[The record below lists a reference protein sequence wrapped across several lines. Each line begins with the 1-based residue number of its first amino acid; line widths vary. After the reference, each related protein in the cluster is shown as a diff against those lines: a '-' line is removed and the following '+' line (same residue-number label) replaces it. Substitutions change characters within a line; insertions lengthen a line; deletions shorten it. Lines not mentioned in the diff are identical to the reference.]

1 MKKSMISLLFMML
14 SGILIAQ
21 AGKNTATDTIVHIA
35 GPKMIVNVSHI
46 TSSKIFYSYPDKD
59 NIFEIDR
66 KQVEKVVFGSGRVE
80 ILNKPAFQMINDA
93 DWRSVF
99 ITKKPEDVEGLF
111 LRGEVSVQA
120 AAAKNRKETIRNAEI
135 RLKKQAAALSAD
147 IIYLTNT
154 EFKGGYGDV
163 PSITLKG
170 LAYGFNELIIQE
182 PETEQE

>member
-1 MKKSMISLLFMML
+1 MKKFLFSAIFIIFSGAL
-14 SGILIAQ
+14 SAQ
-21 AGKNTATDTIVHIA
+21 VEGTEPADTIVHIA

-46 TSSKIFYSYPDKD
+46 TSSKIFYTYPDKD

-66 KQVEKVVFGSGRVE
+66 KQVEKVVFRSGKVE
-80 ILNKPAFQMINDA
+80 IFNKPAFQVIQED

-99 ITKKPEDVEGLF
+99 ITKKAEDVEGLY
-111 LRGEVSVQA
+111 LRGEVEVQA

-135 RLKKQAAALSAD
+135 RLKKQAAGMNAN
-147 IIYLTNT
+147 IIHLLNT

-170 LAYGFNELIIQE
+170 LAYGFNELIIH
-182 PETEQE
+182 ETEEEQ